1 MKRVLYGLLGVL
13 AVAVSAAALAYATIF
28 VPTRRFEPPQEVSI
42 GRGES
47 LTAAARNLA
56 RAGVIRSE
64 IAFIVYAEIT
74 GRARRLKPG
83 DYSFAGAENTPA
95 VVEHLVRGDFLVI
108 TITIPEGMTLHQIGQ
123 RLGEGGLLCDYAFDE
138 AATDGAIPRA
148 LGLGSLGA
156 EGFLF
161 PATYRFGPHTTPDQ
175 VVTAM
180 LARFYEIL
188 TPAVEE
194 RLFEL
199 GLTARQMATMASI
212 VEKEAQVPGERPLI
226 AGVFYNRLRLG
237 MPLQSDPTA
246 QYDASGDVAHAVAA
260 VHMPSAYNTY
270 SFVGLPPGPIA
281 NPGLSSILAALYP
294 DHTDYLY
301 FVARSDGTHIFSK
314 SFEDHQRAIAELR
327 RAAAHAG
334 PSRG

>member
-1 MKRVLYGLLGVL
+1 MKGVVFGLLGGVV
-13 AVAVSAAALAYATIF
+13 VAGAAAALVCTLIF
-28 VPTRRFEPPQEVSI
+28 APTSRFEPPREVSI
-42 GRGES
+42 ARGES

-56 RAGVIRSE
+56 QAGVIRSE
-64 IAFIVYAEIT
+64 IAFVAYAETT
-74 GRARRLKPG
+74 GLARRVKPG
-83 DYSFAGAENTPA
+83 DYAFQGGENTAA
-95 VVEHLVRGDFLVI
+95 VMEHLVRGDFKVI
-108 TITIPEGMTLHQIGQ
+108 TVTIPEGMTLHQIGQ
-123 RLGEGGLLCDYAFDE
+123 RLGEGGLFCDYSFAE
-138 AATDGAIPRA
+138 AATNGAIPRV
-148 LGLGSLGA
+148 LGLGSHGA

-161 PATYRFGPHTTPDQ
+161 PATYRFGPHATPEQ

-194 RLFEL
+194 RLFEV
-199 GLTARQMATMASI
+199 GLTARQMVTMASI

-246 QYDASGDVAHAVAA
+246 QYDASGEVSHAVAA

-270 SFVGLPPGPIA
+270 NIVGLPPGPIA
-281 NPGLSSILAALYP
+281 NPGLSSIMAALYP
-294 DHTDYLY
+294 GHTDYLY

-334 PSRG
+334 PPRG

>member
-1 MKRVLYGLLGVL
+1 MKVLLYGLLGMLV
-13 AVAVSAAALAYATIF
+13 VAAAAAALGYAVIF
-28 VPTRRFEPPQEVSI
+28 VPTQGFEPSREVSI
-42 GRGES
+42 EPGES
-47 LTAAARNLA
+47 LTTAARHLA
-56 RAGVIRSE
+56 EAGVIRSE
-64 IAFIVYAEIT
+64 IAFVTYAEVI
-74 GRARRLKPG
+74 GIARRVKPG
-83 DYSFAGAENTPA
+83 DYAFAGGENTPE
-95 VVEHLVRGDFLVI
+95 VLEHLVRGDFIVI
-108 TITIPEGMTLHQIGQ
+108 TVTIPEGMTLHQIGQ
-123 RLGEGGLLCDYAFDE
+123 RLGESGLLCDYAFDE
-138 AATDGAIPRA
+138 AATDGAIPHA

-161 PATYRFGPHTTPDQ
+161 PATYRFGPHATPDK
-175 VVTAM
+175 VVAAM

-199 GLTARQMATMASI
+199 GLTARQMVTMASI

-246 QYDASGDVAHAVAA
+246 QYDASGEVAHAVAA

-270 SFVGLPPGPIA
+270 SIVGLPPGPIA

-327 RAAAHAG
+327 RAAAHLG
-334 PSRG
+334 PPRG